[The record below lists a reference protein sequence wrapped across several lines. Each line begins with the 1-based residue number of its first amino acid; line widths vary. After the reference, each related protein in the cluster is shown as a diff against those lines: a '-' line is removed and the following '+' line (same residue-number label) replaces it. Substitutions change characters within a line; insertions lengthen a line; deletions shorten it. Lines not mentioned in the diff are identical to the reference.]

1 MLQAS
6 EGGAAE
12 AGDSNRAG
20 YNPNGA
26 EDSKKRIGMLAPSA
40 TLLGNGLASLV
51 AVALASALAAGC
63 GFGGGAD
70 LTLGY
75 LEWDENVAVSSLTK
89 VLLEE
94 DLGYENVELKL
105 ADDVRPVYRMVASGE
120 ADAFQDTWMPN
131 QEDIFR
137 EVEDDVELLDPW
149 FKGTTRTSIA
159 TPSYMNVTSIAELNG
174 TGVEHIIGIEAGSPF
189 MDKIA
194 GSVIPRYDLEQELVA
209 ADTPAML
216 AEVEKRYRTQE
227 SFAFVAWSPHWMNDV
242 YDFDYLSDPKGAL
255 GELTKGSDVSTL
267 VREGLAGRDPTA
279 YALMERLELTEDQV
293 NSLEVEINEAK
304 DPPEGARR
312 WLEDNRVVVEP
323 WVEAARDAQ
332 GG

>member
-1 MLQAS
+1 MQAS

-12 AGDSNRAG
+12 AGDSNGAG
-20 YNPNGA
+20 YNPNGT
-26 EDSKKRIGMLAPSA
+26 EDPTKRIGKLAPPASPLRA
-40 TLLGNGLASLV
+40 VLAVLV
-51 AVALASALAAGC
+51 AAALAAGC
-63 GFGGGAD
+63 GLGGGPD

-105 ADDVRPVYRMVASGE
+105 ADDVEPVYRMVASGE
-120 ADAFQDTWMPN
+120 ADAFQDAWMPN
-131 QEDIFR
+131 QGNILN
-137 EVEDDVELLDPW
+137 EVEDEVELLDPW

-159 TPSYMNVTSIAELNG
+159 TPSYMNITSIAELNG

-189 MDKIA
+189 MGKIA
-194 GSVIPRYDLEQELVA
+194 GSAMPKYDLEQELVA

-216 AEVEKRYRTQE
+216 AEVEKRYRTKE

-242 YDFDYLSDPKGAL
+242 YDFDYLKDPKGAL
-255 GELTKGSDVSTL
+255 GGLTEGSDVSTV
-267 VREGLAGRDPTA
+267 VREGFAERDPTA
-279 YALMERLELTEDQV
+279 YALMDRLELTEDQV
-293 NSLEVEINEAK
+293 NSLEIEINEAK
-304 DPPEGARR
+304 DPAEGARR
-312 WLEDNRVVVEP
+312 WLETNREVVEP